1 MKDFRGK
8 VAVVTGGA
16 SGIGRAL
23 AERLAREGM
32 KVVIGDVEQMALDQT
47 VSEMTRDGAEVIGVR
62 CDVRFY
68 EALQALAS
76 RAVQT
81 FGGVHV
87 LCNNAGVASEAA
99 PAWRHTEADWEWV
112 LGVNLW
118 GVIHGIRAFVPRML
132 ELGEEGHIVNTASL
146 AGLMSMPFG
155 APYNVSKFGVVA
167 LTEALHYEFIV
178 TGAHLRTSVLCPAW
192 VRTRILDS
200 ARNRPAELAGA
211 RPPAIGEAWSRAFRA
226 RLDEGLSPEFV
237 AGKVVDAIRDEQL
250 YIWTH
255 PEYKPA
261 LEARHAD
268 VVAGRNPDVQRM
280 LGGLG
285 KEAKKT
291 V

>member
-1 MKDFRGK
+1 MKDFHGK

-23 AERLAREGM
+23 AECLAREGM
-32 KVVIGDVEQMALDQT
+32 KVVIGDVEQPALDRT
-47 VSEMTRDGAEVIGVR
+47 VSEMTDDGAEVFGVR

-68 EALQALAS
+68 EAVQALAA

-81 FGGVHV
+81 FGAVHV

-99 PAWRHTEADWEWV
+99 PSWRQTEADWEWV

-132 ELGEEGHIVNTASL
+132 EQGEDGHIVNTASL
-146 AGLMSMPFG
+146 AGLMSMPYG

-178 TGAHLRTSVLCPAW
+178 TGAKLRTSVLCPAW

-200 ARNRPAELAGA
+200 ARNRPVELSDA
-211 RPPAIGEAWSRAFRA
+211 RAPAIDEEWSRAFRA
-226 RLDEGLSPEFV
+226 RLDEGLSPESV
-237 AGKVVDAIRDEQL
+237 AGKVIDAIRDEQL

-255 PEYKPA
+255 PEYRPA
-261 LEARHAD
+261 LETRHAD
-268 VVAGRNPDVQRM
+268 IVAGRNPDVQKM

-285 KEAKKT
+285 EEAKKT
-291 V
+291 G